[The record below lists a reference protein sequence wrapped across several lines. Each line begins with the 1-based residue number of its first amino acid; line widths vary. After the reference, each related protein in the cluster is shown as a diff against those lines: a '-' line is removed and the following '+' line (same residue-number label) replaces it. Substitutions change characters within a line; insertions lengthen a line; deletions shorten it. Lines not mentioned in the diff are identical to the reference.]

1 MNLRNLIGL
10 CQKEGKKKKKNWYL
24 GTRCLHEFRS
34 PSYAL
39 GYGETREFPNKT
51 DGEASYQPAD
61 LAKSCV
67 LDF

>member
-1 MNLRNLIGL
+1 MPERRKG
-10 CQKEGKKKKKNWYL
+10 EKKSYL
-24 GTRCLHEFRS
+24 GTRSSHECCS
-34 PSYAL
+34 LSYAL
-39 GYGETREFPNKT
+39 GHRETREFPNKT